1 MKCQRCTR
9 QATHHITEILG
20 DDSIEQ
26 IHLCPSCA
34 DSYLKLP
41 IAAKTGTGEPKVVE
55 ENQGAAEEGP
65 LVAKQCPSC
74 GLRFVDYRNT
84 SRLGCPQDYIEF
96 RDELV
101 PLLESIHGERCHV
114 GKVPSRLEEN
124 QRLQA
129 ELAKL
134 RKDLAKAIS
143 TEKYEDAARL
153 RDAIRKIEMA

>member
-20 DDSIEQ
+20 EDSIEQ
-26 IHLCPSCA
+26 LHLCSSCA

-41 IAAKTGTGEPKVVE
+41 IASKPASTKAPASE
-55 ENQGAAEEGP
+55 ESSAEAEEGP

-96 RDELV
+96 REELV
-101 PLLESIHGERCHV
+101 PLLESIHGEKCHV

-134 RKDLAKAIS
+134 RKELAKAIS
-143 TEKYEDAARL
+143 AEKYEDAARL
-153 RDAIRKIEMA
+153 RDAIRQMEMA

>member
-20 DDSIEQ
+20 ENSIEQ
-26 IHLCPSCA
+26 LHLCPSCA

-41 IAAKTGTGEPKVVE
+41 IASKPQESKPKGGSASGVEPD
-55 ENQGAAEEGP
+55 EGP

-96 RDELV
+96 REELV

-124 QRLQA
+124 QRLQSD
-129 ELAKL
+129 LAKL
-134 RKDLAKAIS
+134 RKELAKAIS
-143 TEKYEDAARL
+143 AEKYEEAARL
-153 RDAIRKIEMA
+153 RDAIRQMEMA

>member
-20 DDSIEQ
+20 EDAIEQ
-26 IHLCPSCA
+26 LHLCPSCA

-41 IAAKTGTGEPKVVE
+41 IAPATSKSTEKEAPEKPPE
-55 ENQGAAEEGP
+55 ADEGP

-84 SRLGCPQDYIEF
+84 SRLGCPQDYVEF
-96 RDELV
+96 REELL
-101 PLLESIHGERCHV
+101 PLLESIHGERNHV

-134 RKDLAKAIS
+134 RKDLAKAVS
-143 TEKYEDAARL
+143 AEKYEDAARI
-153 RDAIRKIEMA
+153 RDAIRKMEMA

>member
-20 DDSIEQ
+20 EDSIEQ
-26 IHLCPSCA
+26 LHLCPSCA

-41 IAAKTGTGEPKVVE
+41 IAPMVSKVSEKEVQE
-55 ENQGAAEEGP
+55 KSTEAEEGP

-84 SRLGCPQDYIEF
+84 SRLGCPQDYVEF
-96 RDELV
+96 REELL
-101 PLLESIHGERCHV
+101 PLLESIHGERNHV

-129 ELAKL
+129 DLAKL
-134 RKDLAKAIS
+134 RKELAKAVS
-143 TEKYEDAARL
+143 TEKYEDAARI
-153 RDAIRKIEMA
+153 RDAIRKMEMA

>member
-20 DDSIEQ
+20 EDSIEQ
-26 IHLCPSCA
+26 VHLCSSCA
-34 DSYLKLP
+34 DGYLKLP
-41 IAAKTGTGEPKVVE
+41 IASKPAPSKPSPSAESGPET
-55 ENQGAAEEGP
+55 EEGP

-96 RDELV
+96 REELV
-101 PLLESIHGERCHV
+101 PLLESIHGEKCHI

-124 QRLQA
+124 QRLQS

-134 RKDLAKAIS
+134 RKELAKAIS
-143 TEKYEDAARL
+143 SEKYEEAARL
-153 RDAIRKIEMA
+153 RDAIRQMEMA

>member
-1 MKCQRCTR
+1 
-9 QATHHITEILG
+9 
-20 DDSIEQ
+20 
-26 IHLCPSCA
+26 
-34 DSYLKLP
+34 
-41 IAAKTGTGEPKVVE
+41 
-55 ENQGAAEEGP
+55 
-65 LVAKQCPSC
+65 
-74 GLRFVDYRNT
+74 
-84 SRLGCPQDYIEF
+84 
-96 RDELV
+96 V

-134 RKDLAKAIS
+134 RKDLAKDIS

>member
-20 DDSIEQ
+20 EDSIEQ
-26 IHLCPSCA
+26 VHLCSSCA

-41 IAAKTGTGEPKVVE
+41 IASKPAPTKTSSPTDGGPE
-55 ENQGAAEEGP
+55 AEEGP

-96 RDELV
+96 REELV
-101 PLLESIHGERCHV
+101 PLLESIHGEKCHI

-124 QRLQA
+124 QRLQS

-134 RKDLAKAIS
+134 RKELAKAIS
-143 TEKYEDAARL
+143 SEKYEEAARL
-153 RDAIRKIEMA
+153 RDAIRQMEMA